1 MKMNDVRTRSAA
13 LGLKIGGIKKA
24 DAIRAIQRA
33 EGNEPCFGSGRVDCD
48 QIDCCWREDCM
59 PRQR

>member
-1 MKMNDVRTRSAA
+1 MKMSDIKTRGAA
-13 LGLKIGGIKKA
+13 LGLKMGGIKKV

-33 EGNEPCFGSGRVDCD
+33 EGNEPCFGSSRVDCA
-48 QIDCCWREDCM
+48 QINCCWREHCM